1 VGKVLNITIHQYEVF
16 FHPTGTCQAVVA
28 GLFAGSL
35 GGTSDSAASRPSM
48 MFLWSSLDATGLLAL
63 FNCK

>member
-1 VGKVLNITIHQYEVF
+1 MGKVVNVIIRQSEVS

-28 GLFAGSL
+28 GLFASSL
-35 GGTSDSAASRPSM
+35 GGTSGNAASQPGM
-48 MFLWSSLDATGLLAL
+48 IFLWSVLDATRLLAL